1 MVEDHRKLPPTYG
14 LTTPTNPPASTLPPA
29 VAAADGL
36 SEVAGADTAPAGADT
51 DAVAAVR
58 SEAAALLGAGR
69 SPLGMLLTTCK
80 HTEATTPYHPW
91 RAVFER
97 FFTED
102 TLRSFVALCDRGS
115 PSPSRPPPQAR
126 PPPSPLRGSPLRMD
140 GGTSPAASSGRASFG
155 RASFLRGGSSPQ
167 PARGHLY
174 VQSFAEDHPPRSVAG
189 GCTQRTPAQGRP
201 RRSAQAV
208 RVSPLMT
215 KATLLSWRHQWRR
228 AVEPPPPPF
237 RWAA

>member
-1 MVEDHRKLPPTYG
+1 MQ
-14 LTTPTNPPASTLPPA
+14 
-29 VAAADGL
+29 
-36 SEVAGADTAPAGADT
+36 TAPAGADT

-80 HTEATTPYHPW
+80 HTEATTPYH
-91 RAVFER
+91 
-97 FFTED
+97 
-102 TLRSFVALCDRGS
+102 TLGVRSSSASSPRTRCAPSWLCAIA
-115 PSPSRPPPQAR
+115 AR
-126 PPPSPLRGSPLRMD
+126 PRLRAHRPKPDLLPRRSGALRCGWTAGLHLQPRLVGPRLVAPPSFEEVPH
-140 GGTSPAASSGRASFG
+140 
-155 RASFLRGGSSPQ
+155 Q

>member
-155 RASFLRGGSSPQ
+155 RASFLRGGSSPTSARPLVRSILRGGSPSSFRRRRLH
-167 PARGHLY
+167 PAG
-174 VQSFAEDHPPRSVAG
+174 AG
-189 GCTQRTPAQGRP
+189 AKGGPVGAPKPCAC
-201 RRSAQAV
+201 
-208 RVSPLMT
+208 
-215 KATLLSWRHQWRR
+215 LL
-228 AVEPPPPPF
+228 
-237 RWAA
+237 